1 MDHTLFYKH
10 EDGKIT
16 VLIVYVDNIILIGD
30 DKQEMEDLKE
40 KLEREF
46 EIKDLGPMRYFLSME
61 VARNQKGI
69 SVSQR
74 KYTLDLLKETGMMRC
89 KPVDT
94 PVDPNLK
101 LTELQNSS
109 PVDKGRYQRL
119 VGRFIYLSHTRPDIA
134 FVVSVVS
141 QFMHTP
147 YNEHMEAMYRILKY
161 LKGAVGKGL
170 HFAKNEA
177 RTIEAYTDTDWAGLV
192 NDRRSTSGYCTFVW
206 GNLETWRSKKQ
217 NVVARSNKEAEFK
230 VFAQGIC
237 ELLWL
242 KLLLEELKV
251 TSHQPM
257 KIYWDNKA
265 PINIYH
271 NPVHHD

>member
-46 EIKDLGPMRYFLSME
+46 EIKDLGPMRYFLIME

-74 KYTLDLLKETGMMRC
+74 KYTLDLLKETGMMGC

-141 QFMHTP
+141 QFVHTP
-147 YNEHMEAMYRILKY
+147 YNEHMEAMYQILKY

-177 RTIEAYTDTDWAGLV
+177 RTIEAYTDADWAGLV

-206 GNLETWRSKKQ
+206 GNLVTWRSKKQ

-230 VFAQGIC
+230 VVAQGIC

-257 KIYWDNKA
+257 KIY
-265 PINIYH
+265 
-271 NPVHHD
+271 